1 MQNGSSSGSR
11 LQTLLFILG
20 TFTLLIALY
29 QNFVLKLPY
38 FYALFSV
45 GMSMLLYT
53 AYRRLSSAPL
63 FKNWTFLHGT
73 AFIVL
78 LLAACV
84 VIDHIGMALG
94 YWEYPHYDN
103 DDVLRKYTFE
113 WAVALFYHLLSLLV
127 GMRLFERKGA
137 SRSQAFFYSMLVVVT
152 IVGFFTE
159 FLNLHVY
166 SWRVLS
172 MPLTDFRIGEFFLIF
187 QTIGYWLMAAIPYV
201 LYILVDNLAQKDL
214 GSDTDSLR
222 GREYKNG

>member
-1 MQNGSSSGSR
+1 MEKGNSAEAR
-11 LQTLLFILG
+11 KQTLLFILG
-20 TFTLLIALY
+20 LLTLLIALY

-45 GMSMLLYT
+45 GMSILLYI
-53 AYRRLSSAPL
+53 AYRRVSSEPL
-63 FKNWTFLHGT
+63 FKHWTFLHGT

-84 VIDHIGMALG
+84 AIDHIGMALG

-103 DDVLRKYTFE
+103 NDVVRKYTFE

-137 SRSQAFFYSMLVVVT
+137 SPPRAFAYSMLVVVT
-152 IVGFFTE
+152 LVGFLTE

-172 MPLTDFRIGEFFLIF
+172 MPLTDFRIGEYFLIF
-187 QTIGYWLMAAIPYV
+187 
-201 LYILVDNLAQKDL
+201 
-214 GSDTDSLR
+214 
-222 GREYKNG
+222 